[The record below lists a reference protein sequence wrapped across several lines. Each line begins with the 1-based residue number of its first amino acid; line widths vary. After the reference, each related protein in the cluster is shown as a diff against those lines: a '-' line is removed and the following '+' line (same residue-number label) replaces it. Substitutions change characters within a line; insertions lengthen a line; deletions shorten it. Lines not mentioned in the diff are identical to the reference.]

1 VGTEWCENVEP
12 MWSPREKS
20 ALVESLRKAGPTAPT
35 LCEGW
40 QTRHLAAHLL
50 LRGQEPW
57 RLTPRPWAPDAAD
70 RLIDDVADGLRERAA
85 YTDAVETFAAG
96 PDGANPMRLVRG
108 RADEAMNLLEYVVH
122 HEDVRRGGAEPL
134 PPRELPAS
142 MLDDIWRRLGQFST
156 FAFRSAPVG
165 VVQVVPG
172 NRRRRARAGAVSVAL
187 TGGPVEQTLFAMGR
201 RGAAQVQVTGT
212 PDAVAAFEAWAAH

>member
-1 VGTEWCENVEP
+1 MCENVES
-12 MWSPREKS
+12 MWSAREKS
-20 ALVESLRKAGPTAPT
+20 ALVESLTEAGPNAPT

-57 RLTPRPWAPDAAD
+57 RLTPLPWAPDAAD

-122 HEDVRRGGAEPL
+122 HEDVRRGGPEPL
-134 PPRELPAS
+134 SPRELPAP
-142 MLDDIWRRLGQFST
+142 MLDDIWRRLGQFAR

-165 VVQVVPG
+165 VVLVVPG
-172 NRRRRARAGAVSVAL
+172 GRRRRARSGAVSVAL
-187 TGGPVEQTLFAMGR
+187 TGGPLEQALFAMGR

-212 PDAVAAFEAWAAH
+212 PDAVAAFEAWAAL